1 MPYLPYK
8 EGNLYYEEQG
18 SGNRIFIF
26 VHGNIASLKYW
37 IKLREFLPEDYKSYF
52 LDLPGFGQSDNI
64 PPYNINAFSEAILY
78 FLDTMDINSCIYVG
92 NSTGGLIGMN
102 TCLKTKKIEKII
114 LVSTVS
120 GKGYPLTDDARAAF
134 NLLMTNR
141 VFLEQIIRNNVL
153 PQFTDEIM
161 IQELIQDA
169 LRAIP
174 QGYIELPESLGSTNI
189 IEDLKKVNIPALFIH
204 GEEDRIIPLFWIQDT
219 VSAIRGKL
227 LVMKGLGHTPQ
238 LVAPQEVARFIIN
251 FVKR

>member
-8 EGNLYYEEQG
+8 DGKIYYEEQG
-18 SGNRIFIF
+18 SGGKIFIF

-37 IKLREFLPEDYKSYF
+37 VKLREFLPVDFKCYF
-52 LDLPGFGQSDNI
+52 LDLPGYGQSDNL
-64 PPYNINAFSEAILY
+64 PPYNINAFSEAVLH
-78 FLDTMDINSCIYVG
+78 FFDSMNINSCIYVG

-114 LVSTVS
+114 LVSTVP

-153 PQFTDEIM
+153 AQFTDEVM
-161 IQELIQDA
+161 IQEFIQDA
-169 LRAIP
+169 LRATP

-189 IEDLKKVNIPALFIH
+189 IEDLKKINIPALFLH
-204 GEEDRIIPLFWIQDT
+204 GDEDKVIPLIWIDDT
-219 VSAIRGKL
+219 VSSIRGKL
-227 LVMKGLGHTPQ
+227 IVMKGLGHTPQ
-238 LVAPQEVARFIIN
+238 LVAPQEVARNITN
-251 FVKR
+251 FVRG